1 MEEGSKSEPK
11 AQMKTLFEPKLV
23 AETVRQP
30 SRKPA
35 QHEAQQTT
43 VRNDPTEVTQT
54 PTADLRSEREITMD
68 RVRRFAKSAKP
79 QTLPSVEVLQL
90 ARIWQPRYAGWDT
103 EMLEARYFQWIREY
117 LLGSSVIAML
127 IRNQEQKKK
136 HDKFCLICV
145 EMDPDHHCNTCQR
158 AYHKNCLNP
167 RCRKKDPVVT
177 AGFGR
182 APMAPA
188 WHCPLC
194 KKRTWNIIPPKDALT
209 RRLVVERDERGLL
222 LQKKLKKKPGSAI
235 SLTWTDNGTRESDFN
250 LLFKLDAIDE
260 QTLQNAL
267 YVDKDFGE

>member
-1 MEEGSKSEPK
+1 
-11 AQMKTLFEPKLV
+11 
-23 AETVRQP
+23 
-30 SRKPA
+30 
-35 QHEAQQTT
+35 
-43 VRNDPTEVTQT
+43 
-54 PTADLRSEREITMD
+54 MD
-68 RVRRFAKSAKP
+68 RVRRFVKNAKP

-103 EMLEARYFQWIREY
+103 EMLEARYFQWIRES

-145 EMDPDHHCNTCQR
+145 EIDPDHKCNTCQR

-177 AGFGR
+177 AGSGR
-182 APMAPA
+182 TLVAPS

-209 RRLVVERDERGLL
+209 
-222 LQKKLKKKPGSAI
+222 SAA
-235 SLTWTDNGTRESDFN
+235 G
-250 LLFKLDAIDE
+250 
-260 QTLQNAL
+260 
-267 YVDKDFGE
+267 